1 MGDENNC
8 PAGGF
13 MFRADESGEWESLGY
28 VGADGISF
36 GADCDD
42 GELEEWTGKLVELA
56 NQQFTFRL
64 KFQWWS
70 LNRFYK
76 LVTGR
81 YKYTVRSLR
90 RDRKGHPRC
99 RW

>member
-1 MGDENNC
+1 MFCATDSDEFEN
-8 PAGGF
+8 
-13 MFRADESGEWESLGY
+13 LGY
-28 VGADGISF
+28 VDEGGVSLTADS
-36 GADCDD
+36 DD
-42 GELEEWTGKLVELA
+42 DETELWAGRLMELS
-56 NQQFTFRL
+56 NEPITFRL
-64 KFQWWS
+64 KPQWWS

-99 RW
+99 W

>member
-13 MFRADESGEWESLGY
+13 VFLATDSDEWENLGY
-28 VGADGISF
+28 VGVDGISLP
-36 GADCDD
+36 AYSDD
-42 GELEEWTGKLVELA
+42 GESEKWAGKLVELA
-56 NQQFTFRL
+56 NHQVTFRL
-64 KFQWWS
+64 KSHWWS
-70 LNRFYK
+70 LNRLYE

-81 YKYTVRSLR
+81 CRHTVPSLR